1 MNVTPKIEITDL
13 LTADLHLHTVY
24 CDGRNTPEEM
34 VVSAIEKGLSCIGFS
49 GHSYVDFDPG
59 CGMDAAA
66 LEAYRKDILALK
78 EAYGDKIRI
87 LCGIELDSYS
97 AVPEGTFDYVI
108 GSVHYLDCPLR
119 PAAVDDTPE
128 ELMEA
133 VQKHFGNDYYLAAEH
148 YFAAI
153 SEVVQKTGCDIIGHF
168 DLIAKYNQRYRLF
181 DEQHPRYKKAW
192 RAALDQLLPQG
203 KIFEINTGAVSRGW
217 RDTPYP
223 APEMIDY
230 IRQRGGRFLLSSDSH
245 SCETI
250 GYGFREAA
258 ENARLQG

>member
-1 MNVTPKIEITDL
+1 MNVTPKIEIRDL

-34 VVSAIEKGLSCIGFS
+34 VVSAIDKGFACIGFS
-49 GHSYVDFDPG
+49 GQSYVEFDPG
-59 CGMDAAA
+59 CGMDANA
-66 LEAYRKDILALK
+66 LEAYRKEIQTLK
-78 EAYGDKIRI
+78 ETYKDRIRI
-87 LCGIELDSYS
+87 FCGIELDSYS
-97 AVPEGTFDYVI
+97 DMPEGEFDYVI
-108 GSVHYLDCPLR
+108 GSVHYLDGTPR

-133 VQKHFGNDYYLAAEH
+133 VQREYGNDYYLAAEH
-148 YFAAI
+148 YYAAVSDI
-153 SEVVQKTGCDIIGHF
+153 VSKTGCDIIGHF
-168 DLIAKYNQRYRLF
+168 DLIAKFNEKYRLF

-192 RAALDQLLPQG
+192 TEALDRLLPQG

-217 RDTPYP
+217 RSTPYP

-245 SCETI
+245 GCETI

-258 ENARLQG
+258 ENAGLF